1 MVGKKKEC
9 FGVQRAAYSKSV
21 MRRSYRRWCMYL
33 KISLAA
39 YRDACKSENNPNLSK
54 KNQGFPRDTRAQLT
68 KTGFSI
74 CLNLILVSNPGFI
87 DRSLILSKKKLH

>member
-33 KISLAA
+33 KISVTGSSLAA
-39 YRDACKSENNPNLSK
+39 YRDACKSENNP
-54 KNQGFPRDTRAQLT
+54 D
-68 KTGFSI
+68 
-74 CLNLILVSNPGFI
+74 
-87 DRSLILSKKKLH
+87 LSKKKSGFPKGHSGPTNKNWVFHLLKSDIGVEPRVYRSFTNS